1 MAGIISEPGI
11 RSIPGLLHARIRSTP
26 DAEAL
31 RFRGASGWESLT
43 WAETGVRVRELALGL
58 LALGVGEGR
67 TAAILSGTRV
77 EWLLA
82 DLGVLATG
90 AATTTIYPSNTA
102 DECAYVL
109 ADSGSAV
116 VFAEDEGQVAK
127 LRSVRERIPGV
138 AKVIVIDGTA
148 GADDDWVLTL
158 DDVVELGR
166 ESHPAGYDRAVEAI
180 TPDRLATLIYTSG
193 TTGRPKGVELT
204 HDNWLYI
211 AEAVD
216 PLDLMRPDDLHLLWL
231 PMSHVFGKAI
241 EIAMIN
247 GGTPTA
253 VDGAVDRIAANMA
266 ELRPTVLGAA
276 PRIFEKIYNT
286 VLATVRA
293 EGGVKLRLF
302 RWARG
307 IGLRHAADRRAGR
320 RSPLWLRA
328 RFAVADKL
336 VFAKLRARFGG
347 RVRYFVSGS
356 APLSPEI
363 GEFFDAAG
371 LQIREGYGLTETS
384 AASFLARPDELSF
397 GAIGRPLPGTEVRIA
412 DDGEVLI
419 KGRGVMRG
427 YRGLPE
433 ATAAA
438 LEDGWL
444 HTGDIGEL
452 DERGRLRITDRKKE
466 LIKTSGGK
474 YVAPQ
479 AVEGKIKAACPYVAN
494 ALVHGDRRNFCVA
507 LVTLDPDLVAK
518 WAGARGLSCD
528 MAELTPNPELRA
540 AVQEGIDAV
549 NATLAKHET
558 VKAFAILRDDFTVE
572 RGELTPSMKLR
583 RRVVEEHYRDLLDGF
598 YDGMIEKV

>member
-11 RSIPGLLHARIRSTP
+11 TSIPGLLRARIARTP
-26 DAEAL
+26 DTEA
-31 RFRGASGWESLT
+31 FRYRARSGWESLT
-43 WAETGVRVRELALGL
+43 WAETGAKVREIALGL
-58 LALGVGEGR
+58 LALGVGAGR

-90 AATTTIYPSNTA
+90 AATTTIYPTNTA
-102 DECAYVL
+102 DECAFVL

-116 VFAEDEGQVAK
+116 VFAEDQDQVAK
-127 LRSVRERIPGV
+127 LRSVRDQVPGV
-138 AKVIVIDGTA
+138 AKVILIEGAVA
-148 GADDDWVLTL
+148 ADDDWVLSL
-158 DDVVELGR
+158 DDVIALGR
-166 ESHPAGYDRAVEAI
+166 SSEPDAYERAVAAI
-180 TPDRLATLIYTSG
+180 TPDQLATLIYTSG

-241 EIAMIN
+241 EIAVIN

-253 VDGAVDRIAANMA
+253 VDGVVDRIAANMA

-276 PRIFEKIYNT
+276 PRVFEKIYNT

-293 EGGVKLRLF
+293 EGGVKLKLF

-307 IGLRHAADRRAGR
+307 VGLRHAANRRAGR
-320 RSPLWLRA
+320 SSPLWLRV
-328 RFAVADKL
+328 RFAIADKL
-336 VFAKLRARFGG
+336 VFTKLRARFGG

-384 AASFLARPDELSF
+384 AASFLARPEELRF
-397 GAIGRPLPGTEVRIA
+397 GVIGRPLPGTEVRIA

-444 HTGDIGEL
+444 RTGDIGEF

-479 AVEGKIKAACPYVAN
+479 AIEGKIKTACPYVAN

-518 WAGARGLSCD
+518 WAGARGLSAD

-540 AVQEGIDAV
+540 AVQEGVDAV
-549 NATLAKHET
+549 NATLARHET
-558 VKAFAILRDDFTVE
+558 IKAFAILGDDFTVE
-572 RGELTPSMKLR
+572 RGELTPSMKMR
-583 RRVVEEHYRDLLDGF
+583 RRVIEQHYADLLDGF
-598 YDGMIEKV
+598 YDGMIETV

>member
-11 RSIPGLLHARIRSTP
+11 TSIPGLLRARIARTP
-26 DAEAL
+26 GTEAF
-31 RFRGASGWESLT
+31 RFRGRSGWESLT
-43 WAETGVRVRELALGL
+43 WAETGTRVREIALGL
-58 LALGVGEGR
+58 LALGVGAGR

-90 AATTTIYPSNTA
+90 AATTTIYPTNTA
-102 DECAYVL
+102 DECAFVL
-109 ADSGSAV
+109 ADSGSVV
-116 VFAEDEGQVAK
+116 VFAEDEGQVEK
-127 LRSVRERIPGV
+127 LRSVRDRVPAV
-138 AKVIVIDGTA
+138 SKVILIEGDA
-148 GADDDWVLTL
+148 ADDDWVLSL
-158 DDVVELGR
+158 DDVIALGR
-166 ESHPAGYDRAVEAI
+166 SADPTTYERAVAAI
-180 TPDRLATLIYTSG
+180 TPDQLATLIYTSG

-241 EIAMIN
+241 EIAVIN

-276 PRIFEKIYNT
+276 PRVFEKIYNT

-320 RSPLWLRA
+320 PSPLWLRV
-328 RFAVADKL
+328 RFAIADKL
-336 VFAKLRARFGG
+336 VFTKLRARFGG

-384 AASFLARPDELSF
+384 AASFLARPEELRF
-397 GAIGRPLPGTEVRIA
+397 GVIGRPLPGTEVRIA
-412 DDGEVLI
+412 EDGEVLI

-444 HTGDIGEL
+444 RTGDIGEL
-452 DERGRLRITDRKKE
+452 DDRGRLRITDRKKE

-479 AVEGKIKAACPYVAN
+479 AIEGKIKIACPYVAN

-507 LVTLDPDLVAK
+507 LVTLDPDIVAK
-518 WAGARGLSCD
+518 WAGTRGLSAD

-558 VKAFAILRDDFTVE
+558 VKAFAILSDDFTVE

-583 RRVVEEHYRDLLDGF
+583 RRVVEQHYADLLDGF